1 MKDLLIKYKVGGDP
15 NDINEQLRNRAL
27 DTKGNKSSSN
37 SQTNSWFGTVEKKIP
52 KQAPKGST
60 VQNGTLFPSGNNS
73 SYQTQNGQITK
84 KPKQSGDWSGAYE
97 KVMGQKGS
105 PTETKNLNRGI
116 GIAGGALGLVGAG
129 FGAKKLYDNYTQS
142 QQTPLDPKES
152 YRQSQYKKYD
162 KKSDHHLERFSQN
175 PNNYDKREFLR
186 YQDSTK
192 KYEPQQ
198 NGATSMNIPQN
209 SGTTMKPK
217 ANSNSIGGLNS
228 SGSKLHNTINGNNQ
242 QGNSLRGALQSRG
255 PLLGQQTSKP
265 GQKFGHE
272 GYQGYGPEN
281 RPNIQMGSN
290 VQGSGMGMNR
300 GGQQQGG
307 MNPEMQ
313 RVMQLQQ
320 NLIKAG
326 FPIQADGMWGPQT
339 EKAYFAWKRNN
350 SGNLDNAESQG
361 GVYRDR
367 ASDGMADAE
376 RQGGVF
382 QQQQQ
387 QQPQIQV
394 QESTT
399 PLDYNEVEQSMPM
412 VPQGQGNQSSMES
425 EGDKWNRLAGTQN
438 QAPQRKKFL
447 GGLFGR

>member
-1 MKDLLIKYKVGGDP
+1 MKEILIKYAGGGMFEKKTATEKANSSSKEFNNKAKEIVSGNTNKKP
-15 NDINEQLRNRAL
+15 TNTSKPKEYG
-27 DTKGNKSSSN
+27 TKIQNPFSSNNKSS
-37 SQTNSWFGTVEKKIP
+37 
-52 KQAPKGST
+52 
-60 VQNGTLFPSGNNS
+60 
-73 SYQTQNGQITK
+73 
-84 KPKQSGDWSGAYE
+84 
-97 KVMGQKGS
+97 
-105 PTETKNLNRGI
+105 
-116 GIAGGALGLVGAG
+116 
-129 FGAKKLYDNYTQS
+129 
-142 QQTPLDPKES
+142 
-152 YRQSQYKKYD
+152 
-162 KKSDHHLERFSQN
+162 
-175 PNNYDKREFLR
+175 
-186 YQDSTK
+186 
-192 KYEPQQ
+192 
-198 NGATSMNIPQN
+198 IPQN
-209 SGTTMKPK
+209 SSTTMKSK

-228 SGSKLHNTINGNNQ
+228 SGSKLHNITNSNNQ

-281 RPNIQMGSN
+281 RPNMQMGSN
-290 VQGSGMGMNR
+290 IQGSGMNMNR

-307 MNPEMQ
+307 MNSEMQ

-367 ASDGMADAE
+367 ASDGMGDAKS
-376 RQGGVF
+376 QGGVF
-382 QQQQQ
+382 RQ

-425 EGDKWNRLAGTQN
+425 ESDKWNRLAGTQN